1 MKKILWLLPVVLA
14 LPALAVIPQFWETRT
29 YNQFRRGELT
39 DLSVTGD
46 GQLVLAPSFDVVFD
60 TPDPIIFSAVTD
72 RDGNVYLGTG
82 HDGKVYKVDD
92 GGNGSVLADLDELD
106 VLALALGD
114 DDALFA
120 ATSPNGRVYRIA
132 SDGDSEVFFEPDV
145 RYIWSMVFDREGR
158 LLVATG
164 DDGVIYRVDDD
175 GESEIFY
182 DSDETHIIT
191 MAMDRAGNVIA
202 GGDPKG
208 YVYKIS
214 EGGQP
219 FVLYDSGMREV
230 RSVVVA
236 DDGTIYAASLNPPSG
251 PGLGGPE
258 PAVTQGGGPGAS
270 VSITVG
276 TEQGAFAAQNGNA
289 QGNAG
294 GATAAGRG
302 RGNGRGGGG
311 NAGGAG
317 DQSVILQITPGG
329 AVSRIWESDDEMVFA
344 LLPTPDRLLFSTGTR
359 GRIYSLQTP
368 ELPTLLLE
376 STEEQTTRL
385 LADGDRIFATSSNA
399 GKLFELGD
407 SAATSGYYESVVRNT
422 GATSSWGKASWT
434 GAGVEIL
441 TRSGNTSSPDQT
453 WSDWAALM
461 VDGGVTSPRARFVQW
476 RAVLSPDGN
485 ESPRLSSVTLPYL
498 QQNFRP
504 EVSEINVY
512 RSGIGLQALPAGN
525 NNAGTGNRLNRGGI
539 SGRVLPAR
547 PRPAARTVVQ
557 PGAQSLRWTAQ
568 DENNDVLIYSILY
581 RAGNEGEWKEL
592 EAGIKESYY
601 TLEPDTLPDGIY
613 VFRVVASDVG
623 SNPPGRALSGQMET
637 RPFAMDSTPPGVT
650 VEQRGLERRQV
661 NLYVDASDETSTLK
675 QAEVSVDAG
684 QWQPVFPV
692 DGIVDS
698 RSEIFEFSSFELDS
712 GEHVVAF
719 RIYDQNDNLGIGK
732 VIVQIP

>member
-1 MKKILWLLPVVLA
+1 MKKIFWLLPIALV

-29 YNQFRRGELT
+29 YDQFRRGDLT
-39 DLSVTGD
+39 GLSVTGD
-46 GQLVLAPSFDVVFD
+46 GQLMLAPSFDLVFG

-72 RDGNVYLGTG
+72 RAGNVYLGTG
-82 HDGKVYKVDD
+82 HNGKVYKVDD
-92 GGNGSVLADLDELD
+92 GGNGSVLADLEELD

-120 ATSPNGRVYRIA
+120 ATSPNGKVYRIT
-132 SDGDSEVFFEPDV
+132 SDGDTNVFFEPEA

-164 DDGVIYRVDDD
+164 DEGVIYRVDND

-182 DSDETHIIT
+182 DSEETHIIT
-191 MAMDRAGNVIA
+191 MALDGGGNVIA

-208 YVYKIS
+208 YVYRIS
-214 EGGQP
+214 GGGQP

-236 DDGTIYAASLNPPSG
+236 DDGTIYAAVLDSPDG
-251 PGLGGPE
+251 PGLGGPDRSL
-258 PAVTQGGGPGAS
+258 TQGRGQGPA

-276 TEQGAFAAQNGNA
+276 AEQGAFAAQNGNG

-294 GATAAGRG
+294 AANAGGRG
-302 RGNGRGGGG
+302 RGNARVGGG
-311 NAGGAG
+311 NANGGA
-317 DQSVILQITPGG
+317 QSVILQITPDG

-344 LLPTPDRLLFSTGTR
+344 LLPGPDRLLFSTGTE

-385 LADGDRIFATSSNA
+385 LARGDRIFATSSNA
-399 GKLFELGD
+399 GKLFEIGD
-407 SAATSGYYESVVRNT
+407 TPAASGSYESIVRNT
-422 GATSSWGKASWT
+422 GAISNWGKASWT
-434 GAGVEIL
+434 GDGVEIL
-441 TRSGNTSSPDQT
+441 TRSGNTESPDQT
-453 WSDWAALM
+453 WSDWAALT

-476 RAVLSPDGN
+476 RAVLTSNGN
-485 ESPRLSSVTLPYL
+485 ANPKLSSVTLPYL

-504 EVSEINVY
+504 EVSEINVL
-512 RSGIGLQALPAGN
+512 RPGIALQALPTGN
-525 NNAGTGNRLNRGGI
+525 NNAVTGNAINRSGV
-539 SGRVLPAR
+539 SGRVLPTT
-547 PRPAARTVVQ
+547 PRPNARNVLR
-557 PGAQSLRWTAQ
+557 PGAQSLRWTAR
-568 DENNDVLIYSILY
+568 DENNDVLIYSLLY

-592 EAGIKESYY
+592 ETDITESYY
-601 TLEPDTLPDGIY
+601 TVRPDTLPDGTY

-623 SNPPGRALSGQMET
+623 SNPPGRALTGQMET
-637 RPFAMDSTPPGVT
+637 RPFAMDNTPPGVT
-650 VEQRGLERRQV
+650 VEQRGLERGQV

-684 QWQPVFPV
+684 QWRPVFPV

-698 RSEIFEFSSFELDS
+698 QSEIFEFSSLELDS

-719 RIYDQNDNLGIGK
+719 RIYDQNDNVGIGK
-732 VIVQIP
+732 AIVQIP